1 MENFRLLHAVSS
13 LAAIAAG
20 VWLFRR
26 LRARPVVERLAV
38 ASFPFGFSYIVWRLT
53 ASLTMNTVL
62 GPWSGARLL
71 PAVGLRLGM
80 DPYPPAE
87 TGPALA
93 WIYPPGATIAYLPAS
108 LLPDA
113 ASAILAGRLLSL
125 FFYYAPVAWLIF
137 GGPGRAL
144 GSRVNRT
151 LLLVTFVLLT
161 FQSRSLM
168 YSSTEVHVDA
178 PALGL
183 GALAVGLI
191 AGSPSHHASFR
202 YWLALVAAVSSVW
215 CKQLTVVIPLI
226 LLPAWAIWKGGFRGF
241 GKLLAAGLL
250 VGLGSL
256 LLFLSL
262 FDRARMWF
270 HAMTLPAMHPVR
282 IEGVENV
289 VRVIVDIQ
297 TKNFVLLLLLVFGL
311 LGRVAMP
318 GSSEP
323 SSAATQEGRQTESR
337 PWQLFLLVGFVE
349 MPLALMG
356 YTIVGGDD
364 NNLSYILYF
373 LAIGCV
379 LSLAEFLAREGDGGE
394 GRPAAAPLFTLV
406 VVAVNLVL
414 AGVGDQEILFA
425 KKPAWGSSLD
435 QSRQA
440 AAYIREH
447 AGLVYFPE
455 HPLEHLMVEGRVY
468 HYDYGIFDRGVAG
481 MPLTREQFLRHI
493 PRDTKLVCY
502 PRQSAYPKQ
511 AALGYLPGF
520 EPVKLAELGG
530 WSCYRAPDRA
540 R

>member
-13 LAAIAAG
+13 LLTIAAG

-26 LRARPVVERLAV
+26 LRTRPVLERLAV
-38 ASFPFGFSYIVWRLT
+38 ASFPFCTSYIVWRLT
-53 ASLTMNTVL
+53 ASLALNTVL

-87 TGPALA
+87 AGPALA
-93 WIYPPGATIAYLPAS
+93 WIYPPGATLAFLPAS
-108 LLPDA
+108 FLPAA

-125 FFYYAPVAWLIF
+125 FYYYAPVAWLIF

-151 LLLVTFVLLT
+151 LLLVTFFLLT

-191 AGSPSHHASFR
+191 AGSPSHLGNVR
-202 YWLALVAAVSSVW
+202 YWLGLVAAVASVW
-215 CKQLTVVIPLI
+215 CKQLTVLIPLI
-226 LLPAWAIWKGGFRGF
+226 LLPAWAIWKGGILGF
-241 GKLLAAGLL
+241 GKLLAAGLI
-250 VGLGSL
+250 VGSGSL
-256 LLFLSL
+256 LVFLSL
-262 FDRARMWF
+262 FDHARMWF
-270 HAMTLPAMHPVR
+270 HAMTLPARHPMR
-282 IEGVENV
+282 IEGVGEV
-289 VRVIVDIQ
+289 IRVLVDIQ
-297 TKNFVLLLLLVFGL
+297 TKNFVLLLLLVLGL

-318 GSSEP
+318 GPGEP
-323 SSAATQEGRQTESR
+323 RAPGPPQGRETTSR
-337 PWQLFLLVGFVE
+337 PWHLFLLVSLVE
-349 MPLALMG
+349 TPLALLG

-379 LSLAEFLAREGDGGE
+379 LSLAEFLAREGVGGE
-394 GRPAAAPLFTLV
+394 GRTAVAPLFTLV

-414 AGVGDQEILFA
+414 SGVGDQELLFA
-425 KKPAWGSSLD
+425 KKPEWGSSLD

-447 AGLVYFPE
+447 AGQVYFPE
-455 HPLEHLMVEGRVY
+455 HPLEHLMVEGQVY

-493 PRDTKLVCY
+493 PRDTRLVCY

-520 EPVKLAELGG
+520 EPVTLAELGG
-530 WSCYRAPDRA
+530 WSCYRPPDRA

>member
-13 LAAIAAG
+13 LAAIATG

-26 LRARPVVERLAV
+26 FRARPVPERLAA
-38 ASFPFGFSYIVWRLT
+38 ASFPFCLSHIFWRLT
-53 ASLTMNTVL
+53 AGLTMDTVL
-62 GPWSGARLL
+62 GPWSGARLM
-71 PAVGLRLGM
+71 PAMGLRLGI

-93 WIYPPGATIAYLPAS
+93 WIYPPGSTIAYLPATAF
-108 LLPDA
+108 PDA
-113 ASAILAGRLLSL
+113 ATAILAGRLLSL

-144 GSRVNRT
+144 GSRVNRA

-191 AGSPSHHASFR
+191 AGNPSNPGNFR
-202 YWLALVAAVSSVW
+202 YWLGLVAAVSSVW

-226 LLPAWAIWKGGFRGF
+226 ILPGWAVWKGGFRGF

-250 VGLGSL
+250 VGVGSL
-256 LLFLSL
+256 LVFLSL

-270 HAMTLPAMHPVR
+270 HAMTLPAMHPLR
-282 IEGVENV
+282 IEGVGDV

-297 TKNFVLLLLLVFGL
+297 KKNFVLLLLLVFGL

-318 GSSEP
+318 GPSEQLSP
-323 SSAATQEGRQTESR
+323 ERPRVRETESR
-337 PWQLFLLVGFVE
+337 PWKLFLLVGFVE
-349 MPLALMG
+349 APLALMG

-379 LSLAEFLAREGDGGE
+379 LCLAEFLARDGEGGE
-394 GRPAAAPLFTLV
+394 GRPVAQGFVLI

-414 AGVGDQEILFA
+414 SGLGDQEILFA
-425 KKPAWGSSLD
+425 RKPAWGSSLD

-455 HPLEHLMVEGRVY
+455 HPLEHLMVEGKVY

-493 PRDTKLVCY
+493 PRDTRLVCY

-520 EPVKLAELGG
+520 EPVKLAELSG